1 MIKVVYSVNICYL
14 CFPEVYS
21 TDNIRS
27 NLCLLDISRSLCKL
41 LSKQATKSNTVKIM
55 PTLEI

>member
-1 MIKVVYSVNICYL
+1 M
-14 CFPEVYS
+14 FPEVYS

-41 LSKQATKSNTVKIM
+41 LSKQATKSNAVKIM